1 MIKQNIIFSEE
12 VLRTRRTHILLS
24 IWTPSHH
31 PFPKVIAV
39 LLVSP
44 DEWRTSRNLQ
54 VNSPAVK
61 RPPSEEQLVRWDC
74 LPLCWPL
81 SLHACWPLNE
91 RQCLLLQ
98 NVKNGLAS
106 STKKKKKKYIMSYFY
121 YLKKVGHFC
130 FLPQMKLIAMGKV
143 SHPETSLLGMKAQS
157 DVKCLLRVPGIP
169 V

>member
-24 IWTPSHH
+24 IWTLSHH

-74 LPLCWPL
+74 LLPYWPL

-98 NVKNGLAS
+98 NVENGLAS
-106 STKKKKKKYIMSYFY
+106 STKKKKKVHNV
-121 YLKKVGHFC
+121 L
-130 FLPQMKLIAMGKV
+130 FLLFEKGWSFLLPFPNETNCYGK
-143 SHPETSLLGMKAQS
+143 SQS
-157 DVKCLLRVPGIP
+157 PRNHSTGNESPKQCEVLT
-169 V
+169 